1 MKRVLYIVLMALFV
15 SGSFSSCKKFL
26 ERPPEGQMKE
36 EDALKTEADFMAMVN
51 GQYTLIADP
60 QLYGGRLQTM
70 SEFLADEIDGSRL
83 QGDYSEIFRRQNSIF
98 GGFRDDFYK
107 KGYRLINVSNKLMT
121 KLALVSS
128 ANLDNAKGQILFF
141 RAIGHFEMVRFF
153 AQPYGYSPDN
163 SHDGIPLRTEVFLGS
178 VQRSTVAEVYTQIIN
193 DLKEAEQLL
202 PETYTGN
209 YNATKWAAKA
219 FLAKVYFQ
227 MNDFANAYNYA
238 AQVVANNTF
247 VLDAAYNL
255 RFSPALS
262 KEAILAIQ
270 NVTNYY
276 SPGGELRGNYRSDQN
291 IPLLTYTNQFYTFAT
306 QDPADVRKAWHS
318 NTLQSGYNVLTK
330 YNRDFFD
337 LPIVHLT
344 EIKLILAESGAE
356 IAGSNAAALS
366 AAITNINHILTRAYG
381 GTSRNLGVNATAGL
395 VISTARKERELE
407 LVGEGNRYHEIK
419 RIGAR
424 NNTSVDRRGSPWNCN
439 GFILQF
445 PKAEQDAMSSFRLNP
460 EGGCF

>member
-1 MKRVLYIVLMALFV
+1 MKKILYITLMSVLIA
-15 SGSFSSCKKFL
+15 GIFSSCKKFL
-26 ERPPEGQMKE
+26 ERPPDGQMKE
-36 EDALKTEADFMAMVN
+36 EDALKNEADFMTMIN
-51 GQYTLIADP
+51 GQYTLIANP
-60 QLYGGRLQTM
+60 QMYGGRLQTIA
-70 SEFLADEIDGSRL
+70 EFLADEMDGSRL

-107 KGYRLINVSNKLMT
+107 NAYRVINVSNLLLSKMS
-121 KLALVSS
+121 LVSP
-128 ANLDNAKGQILFF
+128 ANQDNAKGQVLLF
-141 RAIGHFEMVRFF
+141 RAMGHFEMVRFF

-163 SHDGIPLRTEVFLGS
+163 SQDGIPLRTEVLIGS
-178 VQRSTVAEVYTQIIN
+178 VQRSTVAAVYAQIIS

-202 PETYTGN
+202 PDTYAGN
-209 YNATKWAAKA
+209 YKATKWAAKA
-219 FLAKVYFQ
+219 ILAKVYFQ
-227 MNDFANAYNYA
+227 MNDFTNAYNYA
-238 AQVVANNTF
+238 SQVVANPAF
-247 VLDAAYNL
+247 VLDNAYNL
-255 RFSPALS
+255 RYSPALS
-262 KEAILAIQ
+262 KEGILVIQ

-276 SPGGELRGNYRSDQN
+276 SPGGELRGNYRSDLN
-291 IPLLTYTNQFYTFAT
+291 IPLLSYTNQFYGIAT
-306 QDPADVRKAWHS
+306 QDPLDVRKAWYS

-356 IAGSNAAALS
+356 IAAGNAGALS
-366 AAITNINHILTRAYG
+366 AAITNINQILTRAYG
-381 GTSRNLGVNATAGL
+381 GTTRNLGVNATAGL

-407 LVGEGNRYHEIK
+407 MVGEGNRYHEIK

-424 NNTSVDRRGSPWNCN
+424 NGISVDRRGSPWNCN

-445 PKAEQDAMSSFRLNP
+445 PKAEQDAMTSFKLNP